1 MFSFFT
7 KSAITK
13 KYRRLSQRE
22 EAPRNSATEKSR
34 QPQTCQPGVEKNIQ
48 KEVDSTAFNLYKR
61 ARVQLL
67 KVQWDA
73 ELEKEIEEDAN
84 DKPTG
89 EARAAWIEIIYEF
102 ERTIELGLQETRQER
117 PWNARL
123 MK

>member
-1 MFSFFT
+1 M
-7 KSAITK
+7 
-13 KYRRLSQRE
+13 
-22 EAPRNSATEKSR
+22 
-34 QPQTCQPGVEKNIQ
+34 
-48 KEVDSTAFNLYKR
+48 
-61 ARVQLL
+61 QLL